1 MLSLAPNLD
10 ENFLV
15 EAFLVITNKKIS
27 LLQDI
32 AASLQSPF
40 FIPYLSRADFILS
53 KRIVE
58 IENLTE
64 TSPPSNSTRTK
75 RSTWGNFWSSVWGS
89 ATQEQL
95 QNVYK
100 TEADTAQQKLKIQHV
115 VSEVVKNS
123 ALVQSSLKGVTQ
135 TLGSLQ
141 HEQQNLLTE
150 ISDILVKEKQGIT
163 AVSGL
168 AQAQDRTVML
178 VSEYSALH
186 AQASLLMD
194 IIGKTESLISTAL
207 TGSMNFLLL
216 EMKSLRSLLPNE
228 IGLSLQ
234 LAEVSFKFGPKGYQI
249 LFLVPRLSSPFLMY
263 EAKQL
268 PIWQSGRWYALR
280 NFRSRLIM
288 NSNHDL
294 LLEEDVHKYC
304 TRHRKTYLCPQ
315 QTVAVYHDQATSC
328 LAQLVLYIL
337 YYSSTQ
343 QYLMQEP
350 RVYIANPGENETI
363 TRICPGNNVSQNDSL
378 PTGLSI
384 FTLGKGCRLETS
396 QLQITGPLDILS
408 PPKDPSSIELAE
420 LGLIKT
426 ISLAETF
433 LERGSSYTNDSD
445 ELTSLTTHFQD
456 SIKLNGA
463 SMADLK

>member
-1 MLSLAPNLD
+1 
-10 ENFLV
+10 
-15 EAFLVITNKKIS
+15 
-27 LLQDI
+27 
-32 AASLQSPF
+32 
-40 FIPYLSRADFILS
+40 
-53 KRIVE
+53 
-58 IENLTE
+58 
-64 TSPPSNSTRTK
+64 
-75 RSTWGNFWSSVWGS
+75 
-89 ATQEQL
+89 
-95 QNVYK
+95 
-100 TEADTAQQKLKIQHV
+100 
-115 VSEVVKNS
+115 
-123 ALVQSSLKGVTQ
+123 VTQ
-135 TLGSLQ
+135 TLGTLQ

-186 AQASLLMD
+186 AQASFLMD

-228 IGLSLQ
+228 IGSSLQ
-234 LAEVSFKFGPKGYQI
+234 LAEMSFKFGGYQI
-249 LFLVPRLSSPFLMY
+249 LFSVPRLSSPFLMY

-268 PIWQSGRWYALR
+268 PIWQSGKWYALR
-280 NFRSRLIM
+280 NFKSKLIM

-294 LLEEDVHKYC
+294 LLEEDVYKYC

-315 QTVAVYHDQATSC
+315 QTVAVYHDKATSC
-328 LAQLVLYIL
+328 LAQLVLTHYAKSQPTANLSRCELEQI

-343 QYLMQEP
+343 QYLMHEP
-350 RVYIANPGENETI
+350 RVFIANPGENKTI

-378 PTGLSI
+378 PTDLNI

-396 QLQITGPLDILS
+396 QLQITGPLDVLS
-408 PPKDPSSIELAE
+408 PPKDPSVIELAE
-420 LGLIKT
+420 LSLIKT

-433 LERGSSYTNDSD
+433 LERGSTYNNDSD
-445 ELTSLTTHFQD
+445 ELTSLTTHFQG

-463 SMADLK
+463 SMADLKKQLARLDSIDAIANFNTVVFRSKAAPSTATVVGTTY